1 MYSAQR
7 AKDLEQLEKKL
18 GLTFLNKA
26 LLNQA
31 LTHSSYAHEHRKK
44 GELDNERLEF
54 LGDAVLKLVTS
65 EYLYNKY
72 PEHAEGGLTK
82 IRAAGVSDEI
92 LSRVALKLK
101 LGDYLHLGTNER
113 RTGGKDRKSNIANAL
128 EALIAAVYLDA
139 GLGKARD
146 MVLQL
151 LEPELDKLGQEGFI
165 SDYKSTFQELVQKL
179 GWGLPHYEVT
189 KETGPRH
196 DRLFW
201 IEVTARGKLMG
212 RGKGKSKKEA
222 EQAAAREAYDRHTKK
237 PGWRRFV
244 GAASRPLK
252 ALPIWRGRNEG

>member
-31 LTHSSYAHEHRKK
+31 LSHSSYAHEHRKK

-128 EALIAAVYLDA
+128 EALIAAVYLD
-139 GLGKARD
+139 
-146 MVLQL
+146 
-151 LEPELDKLGQEGFI
+151 
-165 SDYKSTFQELVQKL
+165 
-179 GWGLPHYEVT
+179 
-189 KETGPRH
+189 
-196 DRLFW
+196 
-201 IEVTARGKLMG
+201 
-212 RGKGKSKKEA
+212 
-222 EQAAAREAYDRHTKK
+222 
-237 PGWRRFV
+237 
-244 GAASRPLK
+244 
-252 ALPIWRGRNEG
+252 